1 MTTETRKTID
11 DLLAT
16 LKQKLATP
24 GQSLLP
30 VLAAMGRFSKY
41 SLSNQLLIYAQRPSA
56 SRVQGYQGWRKAG
69 YQVRKGEK
77 GIMIYA
83 PMRFRTDDA
92 ESDDDAPRVGFRVT
106 YVFDITQVD
115 PLDGAIDL
123 PSPAPAAP
131 LRALE
136 QLKAFLFGHN
146 LEVAYAALSGGCY
159 GYTDGKRIT
168 CALGLSSP
176 VEFSTLI
183 HETTHALLHFPA
195 DRSQRPD
202 LTTRETEAEAVAYLL
217 CEQLGIPGHDISIDY
232 IKAYCGT
239 PDTLDASLERIRSTA
254 ARLAAAL
261 ASVSFEPP
269 ETPA

>member
-1 MTTETRKTID
+1 MSTDVRQSLDT
-11 DLLAT
+11 LLAT

-41 SLSNQLLIYAQRPSA
+41 SLSNQVLIFAQRPSA
-56 SRVQGYQGWRKAG
+56 TRVQGYQGWRKAG

-92 ESDDDAPRVGFRVT
+92 DSDHDAPRVGFRVT

-123 PSPAPAAP
+123 PAPAAAAP

-136 QLKAFLFGHN
+136 ELKAFLFGHN
-146 LEVAYAALSGGCY
+146 IELAYAALSGGCY
-159 GYTDGKRIT
+159 GWTDGKRIT

-183 HETTHALLHFPA
+183 HETTHALLHFPTDGA
-195 DRSQRPD
+195 ARPD
-202 LTTRETEAEAVAYLL
+202 VTTRETEAEAVAYLL
-217 CEQLGIPGHDISIDY
+217 CEQLGIPGHDISVDY
-232 IKAYCGT
+232 IKAYRGT
-239 PDTLDASLERIRSTA
+239 PNTLDASLERIRTTA
-254 ARLAAAL
+254 ARLTTELAA
-261 ASVSFEPP
+261 VSFEPP
-269 ETPA
+269 EIPA